1 MIRILRHTLLILAA
15 AAIAVYLGVVG
26 YLYFNQRHFLYAAQ
40 PGLETPAINGL
51 AIQDI
56 RITTKDSET
65 LQAWYEPPQE
75 GRPVILFFHGKGDAL
90 SMGKWRYTR
99 MHKAGVGYL
108 ALSYR
113 GYGGSTG
120 APTENGLLTDGLAAY
135 DWLRAQGFKDQQIV
149 IHGHSL
155 GSGVATYVATQ
166 RPARALLLEAPFTAT
181 CDVASTRYPLI
192 PACLLMRD
200 RFLNRERI
208 KDVHMPLLIAHGDR
222 DSVVP
227 FAQGKHL
234 FKLANSPKVFVNMKG
249 SEHSTLTRDGVY
261 NAYWRFLGLPEYPA
275 DPAP

>member
-1 MIRILRHTLLILAA
+1 MVRILRHTLLILAA
-15 AAIAVYLGVVG
+15 AAIAVYLAVVG
-26 YLYFNQRHFLYAAQ
+26 YLYFNQRQLLYAAR
-40 PGLETPAINGL
+40 PGLETPDINGL

-56 RITTKDSET
+56 RITTKDGET

-75 GRPVILFFHGKGDAL
+75 GQPVILFFHGKGDAL
-90 SMGKWRYTR
+90 SMGKWRYIR

-108 ALSYR
+108 ALSNR

-120 APTENGLLTDGLAAY
+120 APTETGLLIDGLAAY
-135 DWLRAQGFKDQQIV
+135 DWLREQGFTDQQIV

-166 RPARALLLEAPFTAT
+166 RPARALLLKAPFTAT
-181 CDVASTRYPLI
+181 CDVASERYPLI
-192 PACLLMRD
+192 PACLLMHD

-208 KDVHMPLLIAHGDR
+208 KDVHMPVLIAHGDR

-227 FAQGKHL
+227 FSQGKHL
-234 FKLANSPKVFVNMKG
+234 FELANPPKVFVKMKG

-261 NAYWRFLGLPEYPA
+261 NAYWRFLGLPEDPA
-275 DPAP
+275 DPVP

>member
-1 MIRILRHTLLILAA
+1 MVRTVRNILLGILAA
-15 AAIAVYLGVVG
+15 GIALYLAVVG
-26 YLYFNQRHFLYAAQ
+26 YLYVNQRHFLYAAR
-40 PGLETPAINGL
+40 PGLETPDINGL

-56 RITTKDSET
+56 RITTKDGET
-65 LQAWYEPPQE
+65 LQAWYEPPQKAQ
-75 GRPVILFFHGKGDAL
+75 PVILFFHGKGDAL
-90 SMGKWRYTR
+90 TMGKWRYTR

-120 APTENGLLTDGLAAY
+120 GSTETGLLTDGLAAY
-135 DWLRAQGFKDQQIV
+135 DWLRAQGFTDQQIV

-181 CDVASTRYPLI
+181 CDVASARYPLI
-192 PACLLMRD
+192 PACLLMHD
-200 RFLNRERI
+200 RFLNRERN
-208 KDVHMPLLIAHGDR
+208 DVHMPVLIAHGDR

-234 FKLANSPKVFVNMKG
+234 YELANSPKVFVKMKG

-261 NAYWRFLGLPEYPA
+261 NAYWRFLGLPEDPA
-275 DPAP
+275 DPVP